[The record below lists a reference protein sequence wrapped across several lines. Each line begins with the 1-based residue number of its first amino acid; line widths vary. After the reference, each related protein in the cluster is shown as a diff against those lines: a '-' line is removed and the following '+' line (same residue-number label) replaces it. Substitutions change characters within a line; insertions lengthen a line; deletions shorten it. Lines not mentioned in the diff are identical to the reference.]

1 MKKDKV
7 YPLNQ
12 LCIDS
17 IDSLDSIDSIDYTG
31 ESSMKIIGY
40 ITETNLRVLLCL
52 I

>member
-1 MKKDKV
+1 MKKDRV

-17 IDSLDSIDSIDYTG
+17 IDSLDSIDCIDCVR

-40 ITETNLRVLLCL
+40 ITETNLRVCL

>member
-40 ITETNLRVLLCL
+40 ITETNQVFQM
-52 I
+52 